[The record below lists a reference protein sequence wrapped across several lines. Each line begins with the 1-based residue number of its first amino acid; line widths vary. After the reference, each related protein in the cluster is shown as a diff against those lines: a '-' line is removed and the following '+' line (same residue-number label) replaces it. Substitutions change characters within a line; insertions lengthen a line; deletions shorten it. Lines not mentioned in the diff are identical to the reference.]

1 MDYIHTLNS
10 NTLQNNYLEEEL
22 TNFNLI
28 NILVKQ
34 HAMKTNRRSQESIIP
49 LLIGLFLILPV
60 SSCFSPHYRDYKGN
74 DPEPP
79 EIFQPI
85 PVERANGLYAT
96 VGYLP
101 SADSSNIELEA
112 EPTITPSDIKEL
124 RKTTLYSGTYP
135 VIEVKLNEKGSEKLF
150 LLTKENIG
158 KPVAFV
164 VESKIIA
171 MPMVMAATVDGEF
184 FIAGGFP
191 EDEIERIIDILKEA
205 QEK

>member
-1 MDYIHTLNS
+1 
-10 NTLQNNYLEEEL
+10 
-22 TNFNLI
+22 
-28 NILVKQ
+28 
-34 HAMKTNRRSQESIIP
+34 MKTIRRSQQSIMA
-49 LLIGLFLILPV
+49 LLTGTIFVLTI
-60 SSCFSPHYRDYKGN
+60 SSCLSPHYRDYKSN
-74 DPEPP
+74 DQKPP

-96 VGYLP
+96 VGYLT
-101 SADSSNIELEA
+101 SADSANIELED
-112 EPTITPSDIKEL
+112 EPALLPSDIKEL

-135 VIEVKLNEKGSEKLF
+135 VIEVKLNERGSEKLY

-171 MPMVMAATVDGEF
+171 MPIVRAATVDGEF
-184 FIAGGFP
+184 FIAIGFP
-191 EDEIERIIDILKEA
+191 EDDIDKIINILKEG